1 MVGGEGVGER
11 RKCGRE
17 GFEDIK
23 MRNKEEDDG
32 DGKNKDRGGEGR
44 MEMGEEGGR
53 RYSEKMRIV
62 RSGRYYRKNIG
73 GRTGGGEGRMEKGEE
88 GGMER
93 EDENSKVGK
102 I

>member
-23 MRNKEEDDG
+23 MRNKEEDDREG
-32 DGKNKDRGGEGR
+32 RSKDRGGEGR
-44 MEMGEEGGR
+44 M
-53 RYSEKMRIV
+53 K
-62 RSGRYYRKNIG
+62 
-73 GRTGGGEGRMEKGEE
+73 KGEE